1 MRMTPAEIRNTLPR
15 ILPKVKNPGRYLGGE
30 ANQVVKDPATVSASI
45 ALVFPDTYEL
55 GMSHNGTKV
64 LYHLFNREADLA
76 AERAFAP
83 MPDMADALRAAGIP
97 LYTLE
102 SYRSISEFTAVG
114 ISLQTE
120 LNFTNVPYVLE
131 LGGVSAFAK
140 DRGELEPFVIGGGP
154 CMANPEPVADF
165 FDLFVIG
172 DGEGLAT
179 QLVRHFAD
187 GRRAGKSRAEIL
199 REAAEWRGVY
209 VPALLDVTTNARGEV
224 VPVVEASQGPY
235 LRAKSVKRHWVEK
248 LDPADYPVRNLV
260 PHVKLVHDRFSVEV
274 MRGCTQ
280 GCRFCQAGYWYRPNR
295 ELGADDTLDLAK
307 RGMEAT
313 GERELGLLSLST
325 ADYKPVEKV
334 LDSMVEDESF
344 DGMDL
349 SLPSLRANSFGQNI
363 ARKAAALTGGK
374 SSTFAPETGSE
385 RIRKMINK
393 TISDK
398 DMYEAAEG
406 VFASGFHNIKL
417 YTMIG
422 FPTENLDDMEAF
434 CGLIRN
440 LHAIGKRH
448 SPRNTVHANIGILI
462 PKPFTPMQWVEFMDE
477 PTVKRHIDYVREAFR
492 YVKGVRITWADYGIS
507 WVESFYSR
515 GDRSLSSAIYE
526 AYKRGM
532 VFESF
537 GEHFSFE
544 GWKKIWEETGYEMS
558 RIYDRRELDEVFP
571 WDFIHAGANK
581 GYLKNE
587 YKKMFKEDAAPVPD
601 CKWGDCQKCGIPGN
615 GIDTQLAPDPVRHVA
630 KSRTPAEIAA
640 MTAERRARNSGAS
653 HPYRLVFRKTGLARF
668 IAHQNTLDLFEK
680 AFRRLRLPVRM
691 SSGYNPRP
699 LIKNTG
705 ALPLGLESR
714 RELLVVEFTRPFT
727 GDAAA
732 ESTRLSGL
740 LSGCLPEGMDVLAL
754 EPAATAKVPR
764 TQSVL
769 YRLDGNYSGGSS
781 ALEEGLGRLR
791 NGLVPQGIHRDK
803 PVDVQD
809 EIAESRIEEG
819 HLYLRLHAGPNGST
833 LSPYVVFALVLDVD
847 PEELRSESLVKMDF
861 TLAGA
866 GAAVRMTHASS
877 PREAAHE

>member
-1 MRMTPAEIRNTLPR
+1 MNPAEIRTALPR

-30 ANQVVKDPATVSASI
+30 ANQVVKDPGSLLASI
-45 ALVFPDTYEL
+45 ALVFPDAYEL

-64 LYHLFNREADLA
+64 LYHLFNREDDLA

-83 MPDMADALRAAGIP
+83 MPDMGDAMRAAGIP

-131 LGGVSAFAK
+131 LGGVTAFAR

-172 DGEGLAT
+172 DGEGLAPK
-179 QLVRHFAD
+179 LLRLFGE
-187 GRRAGKSRAEIL
+187 GRRAGKARIDIL
-199 REAAEWRGVY
+199 REAAELRGVY
-209 VPALLDVTTNARGEV
+209 VPALLDVTTNARGET
-224 VPVVEASQGPY
+224 VPQVEASQGPY

-248 LDPADYPVRNLV
+248 LDPADYPVKNLV
-260 PHVKLVHDRFSVEV
+260 PHMKLVHDRFSVEV

-295 ELGADDTLDLAK
+295 ELSADDTIDLAK

-334 LDSMVEDESF
+334 LDYMVEDESF

-374 SSTFAPETGSE
+374 STTFAPETGSE

-406 VFASGFHNIKL
+406 VFQSGFHNIKL

-422 FPTENLDDMEAF
+422 FPTENLEDMEAF

-440 LHAIGKRH
+440 LHAIARKH
-448 SPRNTVHANIGILI
+448 NPRNTVHANIGILI
-462 PKPFTPMQWVEFMDE
+462 PKPFTPMQWVAFMDE

-492 YVKGVRITWADYGIS
+492 YTKGVRITWADYGLA

-515 GDRSLSSAIYE
+515 GDRSLSSMIYE

-544 GWKKIWEETGYEMS
+544 GWKKIWDENNYDMS
-558 RIYDRRELDEVFP
+558 RIYDTREMDEVFP

-615 GIDTQLAPDPVRHVA
+615 GEDTQLGLDPVRHVA
-630 KSRTPAEIAA
+630 KSRTPQEIAA
-640 MTAERRARNSGAS
+640 MAAERRTRNSDGS
-653 HPYRLVFRKTGLARF
+653 FPHRLIYRKTGLSRF

-699 LIKNTG
+699 QIKNTG

-714 RELLVVEFTRPFT
+714 REMLIVEFSRKLD
-727 GDAAA
+727 DADTTCA
-732 ESTRLSGL
+732 RLSE
-740 LSGCLPEGMDVLAL
+740 CLPEGMDVIAL
-754 EPAATAKVPR
+754 EPTALPKVPR
-764 TQSVL
+764 TESVL
-769 YRLDGNYSGGSS
+769 YRLDKSYSGGLS
-781 ALEEGLGRLR
+781 ALEQGLGRLR
-791 NGLVPQGIHRDK
+791 NGLVPAGMHRDK
-803 PVDVQD
+803 TIQAQD
-809 EIAESRIEEG
+809 EVIESWIEDG
-819 HLYLRLHAGPNGST
+819 HLNLRLRAAENGST
-833 LSPYVVFALVLDVD
+833 MSPYAIFALVLGVD
-847 PEELRSESLVKMDF
+847 PEDLRGEALAKVDF
-861 TLAGA
+861 TLGGPIDPAHMYGRPAGSPSQ
-866 GAAVRMTHASS
+866 GAH
-877 PREAAHE
+877 P